1 MAYEQKDNEGV
12 LFANKDRKSDK
23 HPNAKGSALIG
34 GVEYWVSAWTNTA
47 QGSGDK
53 YQSLKFTPKDEQRQQ
68 GGGKQQSSRAPLTG
82 ADAHEPVDESDI
94 PF

>member
-1 MAYEQKDNEGV
+1 MAYEQKPNEGT
-12 LFANKDRKSDK
+12 LFANKDKQSDA

-47 QGSGDK
+47 QTSGDR
-53 YQSLKFTPKDEQRQQ
+53 YQKLKFTPKDEA
-68 GGGKQQSSRAPLTG
+68 GKAKHTPKAVPV
-82 ADAHEPVDESDI
+82 ADDFNDEI

>member
-1 MAYEQKDNEGV
+1 MAYEQKPNEGT
-12 LFANKDRKSDK
+12 LFANKDKQSDA

-47 QGSGDK
+47 QTSGDR
-53 YQSLKFTPKDEQRQQ
+53 YQKLKFTPKDQA
-68 GGGKQQSSRAPLTG
+68 GKPVQKSALKAAPV
-82 ADAHEPVDESDI
+82 ADELNDEI